1 MPSPTVSPSRRTTG
15 ITSRTLDEVK
25 TSAAPTS
32 RSRGYS
38 PSARRMPA
46 SEAAATSVSRVTPA
60 RMPSSSAGRVQH
72 VVLDEPDVR
81 RRALERDPLEREEE
95 RVVRPAP
102 ASLRLR
108 RHVDGVARRLHPRE
122 EPRRLAA
129 GRRTD
134 RELKRRELDPAG
146 PHLVE
151 PVRKRRH
158 QHEADRPVAA
168 RARRPHDAQ
177 HGVGPVERAQRLGD
191 EPLERR
197 EIRRRELEHARRLA
211 EAAQVQVDAKRHAR
225 RRRASSRRPPA
236 RAEPPRRRR
245 EAAAAPGRRRRG
257 RARQGQAASRAR
269 VRWYCG

>member
-1 MPSPTVSPSRRTTG
+1 M
-15 ITSRTLDEVK
+15 K
-25 TSAAPTS
+25 TSAAPDQPLA
-32 RSRGYS
+32 RVLALGEADAGLRGGGHERL
-38 PSARRMPA
+38 ARDAGQDAELER
-46 SEAAATSVSRVTPA
+46 
-60 RMPSSSAGRVQH
+60 GRVQH

-95 RVVRPAP
+95 RVVRAAP

-134 RELKRRELDPAG
+134 RELERRELDPAG

-191 EPLERR
+191 EPLESR

-211 EAAQVQVDAKRHAR
+211 EAPQVQVDAKRHAGVDAHR
-225 RRRASSRRPPA
+225 LEGRPPA
-236 RAEPPRRRR
+236 QNRLVVGAKQRLRRVDD
-245 EAAAAPGRRRRG
+245 AAAEHGKGKRRSRHVCDRTAGDGRL
-257 RARQGQAASRAR
+257 
-269 VRWYCG
+269 

>member
-1 MPSPTVSPSRRTTG
+1 
-15 ITSRTLDEVK
+15 
-25 TSAAPTS
+25 
-32 RSRGYS
+32 
-38 PSARRMPA
+38 MPA

-72 VVLDEPDVR
+72 VALDEPDVR
-81 RRALERDPLEREEE
+81 RRALERDPLERKEE
-95 RVVRPAP
+95 RVVRAAP
-102 ASLRLR
+102 ARLRLR

-122 EPRRLAA
+122 EPRRLTA

-134 RELKRRELDPAG
+134 RELKRCELDPAG

-177 HGVGPVERAQRLGD
+177 HGVGRVERAQRLAD

-197 EIRRRELEHARRLA
+197 EIRRAGARARAPTRRGAAGAGRRETAP
-211 EAAQVQVDAKRHAR
+211 RH
-225 RRRASSRRPPA
+225 RRASSRRPPA

-245 EAAAAPGRRRRG
+245 EATAALGRRRRG
-257 RARQGQAASRAR
+257 RARQGQAAVRAR
-269 VRWYCG
+269 VRSYCG